1 MDEEFISYE
10 QNAIWRVTVS
20 LKKIFKQSAITLSA

>member
-10 QNAIWRVTVS
+10 QNAIWWVSNS
-20 LKKIFKQSAITLSA
+20 LKKVFKQSTITLSA